1 MEGAQHMLHSS
12 RKRWLSGAAIVAIG
26 AIVLTACASERE
38 DGGGADESSDVDGTF
53 VFAASSDPANLDP
66 AFAQDGETFRV
77 SRQIFEGLVG
87 TEPGTAD
94 PAPLLAESW
103 ESAEDGMSHTFA
115 LKEGVTFHDGTPFNA
130 EAVCY
135 NFDRWYNWTGL
146 AASEALSYYY
156 GKLFRGYVETPDQAV
171 YRSCTADGDTSVTI
185 ELNQP
190 FAGFIPALSLPAF
203 AMQSPT
209 ALAEYDADGIGGS
222 AEAPELSEYGQGH
235 PTGTGP
241 YKFDEWSPGEQLTLS
256 AYEDYW
262 GEAGQIDEII
272 FRVIDDPTARRQAL
286 ESGSIDGYD
295 LVGPADTGAL
305 EEDGF
310 TMVSRPPFTILYLAF
325 NQAIP
330 ALQDPKVR
338 QALSHAIDKD
348 ALITQVLPEG
358 TEKATQFIP
367 DVVNGWNPDV
377 TTYEYD
383 PETAKSLLA
392 EAGYTE
398 ANPLALTFNYP
409 VNVSR
414 PYMPDPEQIFTVLA
428 TQLSDIGVQI
438 TPQTDAWNPEYL
450 DRITGSA
457 DHGIHLLGWTGDYND
472 TDNFVGVF
480 FGGPSSEWGF
490 DNPELFTALQEARGV
505 PSLEDQTALY
515 EDINQMVAEFIPG
528 VPLAHPAPTL
538 AFAPRVESYPA
549 SPVNDEVF
557 TDIVLTE

>member
-1 MEGAQHMLHSS
+1 VYKS
-12 RKRWLSGAAIVAIG
+12 
-26 AIVLTACASERE
+26 C
-38 DGGGADESSDVDGTF
+38 
-53 VFAASSDPANLDP
+53 
-66 AFAQDGETFRV
+66 
-77 SRQIFEGLVG
+77 
-87 TEPGTAD
+87 
-94 PAPLLAESW
+94 
-103 ESAEDGMSHTFA
+103 
-115 LKEGVTFHDGTPFNA
+115 
-130 EAVCY
+130 
-135 NFDRWYNWTGL
+135 
-146 AASEALSYYY
+146 
-156 GKLFRGYVETPDQAV
+156 TPD
-171 YRSCTADGDTSVTI
+171 GDNTVTI

-209 ALAEYDADGIGGS
+209 ALEEYDADGIGGS
-222 AEAPELSEYGQGH
+222 AEAPTLSEYGTAH

-241 YKFDEWSPGEQLTLS
+241 YKFDEWAPGEQLTLS

-262 GEAGQIDEII
+262 GDAGQIDEII

-305 EEDGF
+305 EEAGF
-310 TMVSRPPFTILYLAF
+310 TMVSRPPFTILYLGF
-325 NQAIP
+325 NQAVP

-338 QALSHAIDKD
+338 EALSYAIDKD
-348 ALITQVLPEG
+348 ALISQVLPEG
-358 TEKATQFIP
+358 TEKATQFMP

-383 PETAKSLLA
+383 PEKAKALLA
-392 EAGYTE
+392 EAGYTD
-398 ANPLALTFNYP
+398 ASPLTLDFNYP
-409 VNVSR
+409 VDVSR
-414 PYMPDPEQIFTVLA
+414 PYMPDPEQIFTVISSQLA
-428 TQLSDIGVQI
+428 EVGVV
-438 TPQTDAWNPEYL
+438 TNPVTDAWSPDYL
-450 DRITGSA
+450 DKITGTPE
-457 DHGIHLLGWTGDYND
+457 HGIHLLGWTGDYND

-480 FGGPSSEWGF
+480 FGQPSAEWGF
-490 DNPELFTALQEARGV
+490 DNPELFAALQEARGV
-505 PSLEDQTALY
+505 PSLEEQTALY

>member
-1 MEGAQHMLHSS
+1 MLSTP
-12 RKRWLSGAAIVAIG
+12 RKRALAGLAVVAVGALALS
-26 AIVLTACASERE
+26 ACTSQR
-38 DGGGADESSDVDGTF
+38 GGGGETDAAADVDGTF
-53 VFAASSDPANLDP
+53 VFAASADPANLDP

-103 ESAEDGMSHTFA
+103 ESSEDGLTHTFQ
-115 LKEGVTFHDGTPFNA
+115 LKEGVTFHDGTPFDA
-130 EAVCY
+130 EAVCA

-156 GKLFRGYVETPDQAV
+156 GKLFRGYVETPDTAV
-171 YRSCTADGDTSVTI
+171 FESCTADEELAATVT
-185 ELNQP
+185 LKQP

-209 ALAEYDADGIGGS
+209 ALEEYGADEIGGTE
-222 AEAPELSEYGQGH
+222 EAPSLSEYGAGH

-241 YKFDEWSPGEQLTLS
+241 YKFDEWSPGEELTLS

-262 GEAGQIDEII
+262 GEAGQVTNII

-286 ESGSIDGYD
+286 EAGSIDGYD
-295 LVGPADTGAL
+295 LVGPADTAAL
-305 EEDGF
+305 EEAGF

-325 NQAIP
+325 NQAQP
-330 ALQDPKVR
+330 ELQDVRVR
-338 QALSHAIDKD
+338 QALSHAIDKE
-348 ALITQVLPEG
+348 ALISQVLPEG
-358 TEKATQFIP
+358 TEVATQFMP
-367 DVVNGWNPDV
+367 DSVNGYNEDV

-383 PETAKSLLA
+383 PEQAKALLA
-392 EAGYTE
+392 EAGYTD
-398 ANPLALTFNYP
+398 ANPLSLTFNYP

-414 PYMPDPEQIFTVLA
+414 PYMPDPEQIATVIS
-428 TQLSDIGVQI
+428 TQLTEVGVQL
-438 TPQTDAWNPEYL
+438 TPQTDAWSPDYL
-450 DRITGSA
+450 DKITGTP

-480 FGGPSSEWGF
+480 FGAASAEWGF
-490 DNPELFTALQEARGV
+490 DNPELFAALNEARGV
-505 PSLEDQTALY
+505 PNLEEQTALY
-515 EDINQMVAEFIPG
+515 EQINEQVAEFIPG

-557 TDIVLTE
+557 TGIVLTE